1 MTWNQKGFDDDCRR
15 FRGYFPDFESFDRPG
30 EQFVR
35 AEREGTD
42 ELVELY
48 RANMRPLFTE
58 SAARYFSAYVDI
70 LKRQRSFVNW
80 RFVGMLRDLSEKE
93 FSQFGQTLRKVI
105 ESNASPASITKY
117 GVDVSHLL
125 KSLGLGRYC
134 APVRALVS
142 LLLMLDKPSEFMCD
156 SFSSWNFSAELWLG
170 ERLIRRG
177 SYVTGEE
184 FVKCQGFAKRMSK
197 ELGAAGLPPKDM
209 IDVQGFIYTV
219 RKIKRST

>member
-1 MTWNQKGFDDDCRR
+1 MTWNQKGFDDACRR
-15 FRGYFPDFESFDRPG
+15 FRAYFPDFESFDRPG

-35 AEREGTD
+35 EERVD
-42 ELVELY
+42 PDNLVELY

-58 SAARYFSAYVDI
+58 SAARYFNAYVDI

-80 RFVGMLRDLSEKE
+80 RFVGMLRDLSERQS
-93 FSQFGQTLRKVI
+93 SQFGQTLRRVI

-117 GVDVSHLL
+117 GMDVSHLL
-125 KSLGLGRYC
+125 KSLTSGRYC
-134 APVRALVS
+134 APVRGLVS

-156 SFSSWNFSAELWLG
+156 SFTSWNFSSELWLG

-177 SYVTGEE
+177 SQITGKE
-184 FVKCQGFAKRMSK
+184 FVRCQDFAKHMSK
-197 ELGAAGLPPKDM
+197 ELGVAGLPPKDM

>member
-80 RFVGMLRDLSEKE
+80 RFVGMLRDLSETE
-93 FSQFGQTLRKVI
+93 SSQFGQTLRKVI
-105 ESNASPASITKY
+105 ESDASPASITKY
-117 GVDVSHLL
+117 GVDIPHLL
-125 KSLGLGRYC
+125 KSLSLGRYC

-156 SFSSWNFSAELWLG
+156 SFSSWNFSSELWLG

-184 FVKCQGFAKRMSK
+184 FVRCQDFAKRMSK